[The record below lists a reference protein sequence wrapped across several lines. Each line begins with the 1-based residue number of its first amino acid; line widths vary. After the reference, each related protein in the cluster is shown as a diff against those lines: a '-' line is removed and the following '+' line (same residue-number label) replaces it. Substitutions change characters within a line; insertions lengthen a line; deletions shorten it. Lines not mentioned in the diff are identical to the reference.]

1 MAFLFE
7 RKRLK
12 AAFTLVTGLLLGSSG
27 TALYNA
33 AQSEQNTRPDTPKVE
48 TVERHIISLGM
59 VDAYSSDNIPLQ
71 ARISIVGL
79 TPAGI
84 QDETTVRTGVIH
96 TLKHQLAQKTA
107 KELGVDQQ
115 LDAIRGAF
123 MAQPDRD
130 KMSHVT
136 IELPPR
142 NLDQLAHHLID
153 AVRHT
158 ATGKLD
164 READVRLTVEASFEP
179 KAVERYYAR
188 KDREAQMAAKAK
200 GLNSL

>member
-7 RKRLK
+7 SKRLK
-12 AAFTLVTGLLLGSSG
+12 ATFTLVTGLLLGSGG

-33 AQSEQNTRPDTPKVE
+33 AQSDQNANPDTPKVE
-48 TVERHIISLGM
+48 TVERHIISLGT

-84 QDETTVRTGVIH
+84 QDETTVRSGVIH

-115 LDAIRGAF
+115 LDAIREAF
-123 MAQPDRD
+123 TSQPDRD

-136 IELPPR
+136 IELPPQ
-142 NLDQLAHHLID
+142 NLDQLARNLID

-164 READVRLTVEASFEP
+164 RDADVRLTIEATFEP
-179 KAVERYYAR
+179 KAVERYYIR
-188 KDREAQMAAKAK
+188 KDRDAQNAAKAK
-200 GLNSL
+200 GLNNI